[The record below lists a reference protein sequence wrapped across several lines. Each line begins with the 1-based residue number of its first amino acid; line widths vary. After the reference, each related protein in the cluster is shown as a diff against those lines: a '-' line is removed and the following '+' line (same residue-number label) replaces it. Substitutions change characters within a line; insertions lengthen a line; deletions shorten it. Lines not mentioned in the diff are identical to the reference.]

1 MDPNSLYYVGLD
13 VHKKSISYC
22 VQQYDG
28 TRVAEGTLPARRAA
42 LSAWAESLPGPW
54 MGALEATLFSE
65 WIYDHLKP
73 LAFQLQVAH
82 PARLKALVA
91 GKKKNDRI
99 DARILAGL
107 LRCNLLPQVYLLKP
121 ELRQL
126 RQILRYRH
134 LLVRQSTQLKNRVA
148 GLLMQS
154 GVEYNKQ
161 KLHGQRYFHQLMEQL
176 QDVPDSVV
184 QLLQTSRHSLDFLKG
199 LEQKIRQG
207 LLEHESLQQRV
218 ECLQSI
224 PAVGQITALTWAL
237 EIGEVERF
245 ATISRACSYC
255 GLTAR
260 LYQSAGKEHRRPL
273 SKQRN
278 KYLQT
283 VLVEAAKMA
292 PRWYPPF
299 REISQTQRRRGHHN
313 RATLVIA
320 RKLVA
325 YLMAVDRRQQP
336 FRIPASE
343 S

>member
-13 VHKKSISYC
+13 VHKKSITFC
-22 VQQYDG
+22 VKQHDG
-28 TRVAEGTLPARRAA
+28 TLVREGTIPARRTA
-42 LSAWAESLPGPW
+42 LSAWVESLPGPW
-54 MGALEATLFSE
+54 MGALEATLVTE

-73 LAFQLQVAH
+73 LAVELQVAH
-82 PARLKALVA
+82 PARLKALAA
-91 GKKKNDRI
+91 GKKKNDQI
-99 DARILAGL
+99 DARLLADL
-107 LRCNLLPQVYLLKP
+107 LRCQLLPQVYLLEP

-126 RQILRYRH
+126 RQILRYRN
-134 LLVRQSTQLKNRVA
+134 LLVRQSTQLKNRMS

-154 GVEYNKQ
+154 GIQYNKQ
-161 KLHGQRYFHQLMEQL
+161 KLHGQRYFRQLMEQL

-184 QLLQTSRHSLDFLKG
+184 ELLETSRHSLDFLKG
-199 LEQKIRQG
+199 LEQKIRKG
-207 LLEHESLQQRV
+207 LLEHERLHQRV

-224 PAVGQITALTWAL
+224 PAVGPIVALTWAL

-245 ATISRACSYC
+245 ATIGRATSYC

-260 LYQSAGKEHRRPL
+260 LYQSAGKDYRRPL
-273 SKQRN
+273 SRQRN

-292 PRWYPPF
+292 PRFYPPLDQIY
-299 REISQTQRRRGHHN
+299 RHQCRLGNCN
-313 RATLVIA
+313 RATLAVA

-336 FRIPASE
+336 FRIPALAS
-343 S
+343 